1 MIFRKLEEL
10 KPHPQNDYYFDDT
23 EEAAFK
29 LLKDDIESYGKIRNP
44 ILISTN
50 NIIISGHQRYRAY
63 QELGKEQIQCV
74 ELDKRLTDEDLEY
87 ILIMENLTAR
97 NSSKSSN
104 KLKLGR
110 CINKICEYCN
120 LSNGNNQYT
129 GKRVGNN
136 FLPKEIKSFKS
147 KQEIADAFELT
158 TRTLNDYQSLARNGI
173 EELETIV
180 ENGKINDTSAIK
192 ISRLPKEKQEEVV
205 EEISSMNKATVKDV
219 ADIINSI
226 NNKTTKMGVEEVT
239 TPKTQY
245 DPNSV
250 TFEDLES
257 YNRHGNGDKSTIEA
271 LKELKNYVN
280 NPEENI
286 TYLQELKFCYEDLIT
301 VLEEYSE
308 LFRNNHITS
317 DELEDLKEDISA
329 YYFEW
334 FSGLASDMEWLMD
347 YIDTVSGAIEDIKE
361 LEHDYE
367 ICSCDQD
374 GILYNGAGKKIAQI
388 EDYKT
393 NSLKYNSIK
402 KDDDGIFYAY
412 DKNNEKIGKVRFIK

>member
-63 QELGKEQIQCV
+63 QELGKEQIQCM

-271 LKELKNYVN
+271 LKELKIKVPSQVKVFGYDNSLLSEIATTPIATVEQPIELMSEKAAEMLEKLMDGER
-280 NPEENI
+280 PEE
-286 TYLQELKFCYEDLIT
+286 
-301 VLEEYSE
+301 S
-308 LFRNNHITS
+308 HIVVPVKLVKRKT
-317 DELEDLKEDISA
+317 
-329 YYFEW
+329 
-334 FSGLASDMEWLMD
+334 
-347 YIDTVSGAIEDIKE
+347 
-361 LEHDYE
+361 
-367 ICSCDQD
+367 
-374 GILYNGAGKKIAQI
+374 GK
-388 EDYKT
+388 
-393 NSLKYNSIK
+393 
-402 KDDDGIFYAY
+402 
-412 DKNNEKIGKVRFIK
+412 